1 MSDKKEAVRIMS
13 PVGRVTNH
21 SLFEKDVYT
30 DERGHEAVPSYK
42 IEMAFEPG
50 DLEEFEDAIVDV
62 AIDFFGGDAEVD
74 YNEGR
79 LRSPITDGDK
89 MAEEREKRG
98 KKGDAYRGKLV
109 VRAKTIFNR
118 DGTDGPGGVY
128 VASPEK
134 DPKNPDQAR
143 ALDFAE
149 QGKVYNGCYGQISVT
164 LNPYNGIAGGLPGIG
179 LYLNGFQLVKDGE
192 RLRGSDPSSL
202 FSPMMGKD
210 SESKGRRAR
219 GKK

>member
-1 MSDKKEAVRIMS
+1 MPDKKEAVRIMS

-21 SLFEKDVYT
+21 SLFEKDTYT

-42 IEMAFEPG
+42 VEMAFEP
-50 DLEEFEDAIVDV
+50 DELVDFEDAIVEV
-62 AIDFFGGDAEVD
+62 AVDFFGGDAEVD

-79 LRSPITDGDK
+79 LRSPIMDGDK

-98 KKGDAYRGKLV
+98 KKGDAYVGKLV

-128 VASPEK
+128 VCG
-134 DPKNPDQAR
+134 PDAKET
-143 ALDFAE
+143 DFAE
-149 QGKVYNGCYGQISVT
+149 RGKVYNGCYGQMSVT
-164 LNPYNGIAGGLPGIG
+164 LNPYPGIAGGQPGIS
-179 LYLNGFQLVKDGE
+179 LYLNGFQFVKDGE
-192 RLRGSDPSSL
+192 RLRGADPSSL